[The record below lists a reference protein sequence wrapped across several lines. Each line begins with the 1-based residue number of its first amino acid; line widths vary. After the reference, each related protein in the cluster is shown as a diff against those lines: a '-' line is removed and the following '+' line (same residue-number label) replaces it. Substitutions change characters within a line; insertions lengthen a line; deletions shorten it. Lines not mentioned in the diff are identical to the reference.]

1 VGRVLKLAG
10 KGVLR
15 VILRERLALAVNYVS
30 LLEKLSSRV
39 SDATALED
47 PVLRGA
53 VERYLHLAVEA
64 LIDVGMRLC
73 SLLRLRKPETYRD
86 IARILRES
94 GILGEEDSKRF
105 ELWIGFRNILV
116 HGYAYLDA
124 ERLLQALREVGEL
137 RRIAEKLSSF
147 IAEKNVDPGE
157 ERNNILER
165 VKRVLEPRS
174 FVVFA
179 YVFGSRVHGRYSLK
193 NDVDVAIYT
202 EEPVSWR
209 NLVDMLNAL
218 EDELKCRVDLVH
230 LNTAPLT
237 LAYEIIS
244 TGILVLDRRPEERV
258 EYEVRV
264 LREYLDLRPR
274 LEEYL
279 RSLLGA

>member
-1 VGRVLKLAG
+1 
-10 KGVLR
+10 
-15 VILRERLALAVNYVS
+15 VILRGRLALALNYVS
-30 LLEKLSSRV
+30 LLERLSSRV
-39 SDATALED
+39 SDVTVLED

-73 SLLRLRKPETYRD
+73 SVLRLRKPETYRD
-86 IARILRES
+86 VARVLRES
-94 GILGEEDSKRF
+94 GILGEEESKRF
-105 ELWIGFRNILV
+105 ELWIGFRNVLV
-116 HGYAYLDA
+116 HGYAHLDP

-137 RRIAEKLSSF
+137 RRIAEKLSRF
-147 IAEKNVDPGE
+147 IAEKNIDPGE
-157 ERNNILER
+157 GLNDVLER
-165 VKRVLEPRS
+165 VRKVLEPRM

-202 EEPVSWR
+202 EKHASWR
-209 NLVDMLNAL
+209 DLVDTLNAL

-237 LAYEIIS
+237 LAYEVIS
-244 TGILVLDRRPEERV
+244 TGVLVLDRKPEERV

-264 LREYLDLRPR
+264 LKEYLDLKPR